1 MYNNDDLFDKEA
13 KQELIFEKS
22 NYTEV
27 NNPSNEEF
35 FDRHKDNKI
44 NAILLAIYVAIQFI
58 LVGVFQI
65 AVYPEYEYF
74 EEGLNSI
81 DETVE
86 VQFIVSDNID
96 SETQEID
103 EIYPYLVQVDGEFTN
118 NYTKEF
124 PLFNVRIE
132 LYDSEGN
139 LIGSGVY
146 TQEDFLVGD
155 KLLIDDEFVSPIEP
169 TEIKAELFVD
179 IKPLF
184 STLITLIPTFLTAL
198 AFIFV
203 DKDTF
208 KRSWYDFKAQPG
220 RRIGNILLGY
230 LMVIGGLVIA
240 SYLLQILG
248 VTGTSQNE
256 MTIQTMFNDNA
267 LNLFLLF
274 LALCVFTPIVE
285 EVLYRKVI
293 FNFVESKTNHIWG
306 IIVTGAIFGL
316 MHVIAFGD
324 FIHSLPYIF
333 MGLAF
338 GYMYYKSNK
347 NIYVVI
353 GMHFINNF
361 VSWISYVL

>member
-1 MYNNDDLFDKEA
+1 L
-13 KQELIFEKS
+13 
-22 NYTEV
+22 
-27 NNPSNEEF
+27 
-35 FDRHKDNKI
+35 
-44 NAILLAIYVAIQFI
+44 
-58 LVGVFQI
+58 
-65 AVYPEYEYF
+65 
-74 EEGLNSI
+74 
-81 DETVE
+81 
-86 VQFIVSDNID
+86 
-96 SETQEID
+96 
-103 EIYPYLVQVDGEFTN
+103 YPYLVEVDGEFTN
-118 NYTKEF
+118 NYTKGF

-146 TQEDFLVGD
+146 TDEDFLVGD
-155 KLLIDDEFVSPIEP
+155 KLIIDDQFVSPIEP
-169 TEIKAELFVD
+169 TEIKAQLFVD
-179 IKPLF
+179 IKPIF

-203 DKDTF
+203 DLDTF
-208 KRSWYDFKAQPG
+208 KRSWFDFKAQPG
-220 RRIGNILLGY
+220 RRIGNIFLGY